1 MQMVKTPPFIR
12 RHSATALAAYHD
24 LVSLLLDEAVSQ
36 IRGAP
41 TPRIRGSRTYW
52 YDRYRVGVEMK
63 ERYLGEESE
72 DLLRRVEQH
81 ETLKA
86 DREERRRE
94 RARLV
99 RLLRSERFLGIDNA
113 TGSLL
118 AAFERAGVFRLG
130 GVLVGTTGFR
140 IYEGEL
146 GLNLTLDQAAMTNDI
161 DIASFEKLSL
171 ALGERVLP
179 SIGDVLHDFKFEPV
193 PSLEAG
199 RIWRW
204 RQTRSQTLVEFLAP
218 SFDAEE
224 GLRDLAALGVSAQTL
239 HYLNFLIAEPI
250 HAAAVYRDGIL
261 VQLPRPER
269 FAIHKLIVADRR
281 RDGYESLKARKDRLQ
296 ADLMISVLA
305 EDRPTDLLE
314 AYEDAMDRGPRWRE
328 RLSRSLEQSPFAAA
342 QLERL
347 TSPDR

>member
-1 MQMVKTPPFIR
+1 MATSPPQIR
-12 RHSATALAAYHD
+12 RHTATALAAYHD

-36 IRGAP
+36 LRGTP
-41 TPRIRGSRTYW
+41 TPRVRGNRTYW
-52 YDRYRVGVEMK
+52 YDRYRVGMETK
-63 ERYLGEESE
+63 ERYLGEETAA
-72 DLLRRVEQH
+72 LLRRIEQH
-81 ETLKA
+81 AALRA
-86 DREERRRE
+86 DREGRRRE

-99 RLLRSERFLGIDNA
+99 RLLRSERFLGIDSA

-171 ALGERVLP
+171 ALNESVLP
-179 SIGDVLHDFKFEPV
+179 SIGDILHDFKFEPV
-193 PSLEAG
+193 PALEAG
-199 RIWRW
+199 RVWRW

-224 GLRDLAALGVSAQTL
+224 GLRELAALGVSAQTL
-239 HYLNFLIAEPI
+239 HYLNYLIAEPI

-281 RDGYESLKARKDRLQ
+281 RDGAEGLKARKDRLQ
-296 ADLMISVLA
+296 ADLMIAVLA

-314 AYEDAMDRGPRWRE
+314 AYEEAMDRGPKWRE
-328 RLSRSLEQSPFAAA
+328 RLSRSLEHSPAATE
-342 QLERL
+342 QLESLR
-347 TSPDR
+347 